1 MKNNKI
7 ALLPGLSLFL
17 CFCLLTGTGKLAARL
32 GGGAPLLALA
42 EVISFVLPLV
52 LLVFSM
58 RDQKKLR
65 RRLSWRRLRPGILGL
80 TVRLGITVAV
90 LSLFLNLLIYRVVG
104 LTGADLTALPLDAP
118 QTGLSMGARF
128 VVIVVLSAVLEE
140 VYLRGALF
148 SVHEES
154 VGTSA
159 CLIFSGL
166 AFAMLHGSLMNFAG
180 PFLAGIAYAYLT
192 YISGSVWPAVLAH
205 GVNNLYYLFVLWVT
219 DTYAAFGIWNYFAA
233 INALVMLLC
242 LYLTLRALEQMLVKG
257 SIPHFEK
264 SAGLYDLWLLVRNP
278 GMLAF
283 VLAFAA
289 KLILSRVL

>member
-90 LSLFLNLLIYRVVG
+90 LSLFLNLLIYRLVG